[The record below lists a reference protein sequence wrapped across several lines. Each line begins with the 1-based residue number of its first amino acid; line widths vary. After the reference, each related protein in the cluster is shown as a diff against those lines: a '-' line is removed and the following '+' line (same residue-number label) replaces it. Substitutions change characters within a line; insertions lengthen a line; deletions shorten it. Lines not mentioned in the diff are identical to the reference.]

1 MQPRVVGDA
10 TSAPLLAPQTCS
22 VPGIPSLPGARH
34 LTALLKWITF
44 NFDMAFQTQAGS
56 SVIKPHNKKTEY
68 ILDIHE
74 MHNGLAIAAQYCS
87 IQKSYL
93 SV

>member
-1 MQPRVVGDA
+1 M
-10 TSAPLLAPQTCS
+10 
-22 VPGIPSLPGARH
+22 
-34 LTALLKWITF
+34 
-44 NFDMAFQTQAGS
+44 
-56 SVIKPHNKKTEY
+56 PHNKKTEY